1 MQWEWRD
8 GIQLV
13 LMPSTAFQGVALG
26 LGNLLLHQTE
36 VRLIFVKGDHSLLPH
51 YYSLKTKLWVMSQVK
66 ESRVVNFW
74 HAQGMHRIVWNQF
87 VTMKMMTANTDQAV
101 STCQKR
107 CHVPI
112 PSSMLF
118 NIICTICQVGVIF
131 YPIMGGEPEA
141 QMLEGAFPCFSI

>member
-1 MQWEWRD
+1 MGVTWWD
-8 GIQLV
+8 SVGAH
-13 LMPSTAFQGVALG
+13 AFYCISRSSFRLREFAFTPNRSKTDICQG
-26 LGNLLLHQTE
+26 
-36 VRLIFVKGDHSLLPH
+36 RPSLLPH

-74 HAQGMHRIVWNQF
+74 HAQGMHRIFWNQF

-112 PSSMLF
+112 PSYMLF

-131 YPIMGGEPEA
+131 YPIMGGEPED
-141 QMLEGAFPCFSI
+141 QILYGPWTCFSI